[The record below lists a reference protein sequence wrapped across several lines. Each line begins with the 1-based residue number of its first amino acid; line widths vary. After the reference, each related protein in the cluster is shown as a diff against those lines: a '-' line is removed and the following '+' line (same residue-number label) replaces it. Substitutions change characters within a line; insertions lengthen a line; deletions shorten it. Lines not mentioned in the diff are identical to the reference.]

1 MPYMILMTDK
11 PGTAELR
18 AKTRPAHLDY
28 LDANKA
34 KLLAAG
40 ALIEDDGSGGSGS
53 LYILDTDSRA
63 EAEAFLKGDPF
74 DKAGLFGQVVIR
86 RWRKSFYNGQRL
98 V

>member
-1 MPYMILMTDK
+1 MILMTDK
-11 PGTAELR
+11 SDVGDLR
-18 AKTRPAHLDY
+18 ARTRDEHLRY
-28 LDANKA
+28 LDANKD

-53 LYILDTDSRA
+53 LYIVDTDERK

-74 DKAGLFGQVVIR
+74 DKVGLFAKVEIR
-86 RWRKSFYNGQRL
+86 RWRKAFYNKQRL